1 MQLNDAGRMVESW
14 WIKLNRKFPSLRT
27 DKFVV
32 MPNHFH
38 GILVLQ
44 ANPDVESAKSDRLAC
59 PPQPTLGIVGADQC
73 DRPTLGRAHRRAP
86 TLADVVGWFKTR
98 TTNGYI
104 RGVRKH
110 QWVPFSGKLWQ
121 RGYFE
126 RIIRDE
132 NELDRIREYIAL
144 NPARWALDPQ
154 NPGSNPKGRP

>member
-59 PPQPTLGIVGADQC
+59 PPQPTLGIVGAAQC

-86 TLADVVGWFKTR
+86 TCG
-98 TTNGYI
+98 
-104 RGVRKH
+104 
-110 QWVPFSGKLWQ
+110 
-121 RGYFE
+121 
-126 RIIRDE
+126 
-132 NELDRIREYIAL
+132 
-144 NPARWALDPQ
+144 
-154 NPGSNPKGRP
+154 